1 MPLVCELFRAHEM
14 RSQLE
19 VTEMLEPSF
28 QKYLAAQKYTYAW
41 KWGVESVLVTVGQLT
56 YNPGYGY
63 WVS

>member
-1 MPLVCELFRAHEM
+1 MLLVCQLFRAHEM

-41 KWGVESVLVTVGQLT
+41 KWGVESVLVIVGQVNL
-56 YNPGYGY
+56 GYGY